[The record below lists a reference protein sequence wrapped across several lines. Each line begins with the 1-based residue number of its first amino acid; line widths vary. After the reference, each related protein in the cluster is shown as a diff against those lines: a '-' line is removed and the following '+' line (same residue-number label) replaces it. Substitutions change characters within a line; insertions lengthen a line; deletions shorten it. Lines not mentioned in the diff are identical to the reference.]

1 MRGHDAIIAMRQ
13 RGKKPALVFLDL
25 IRDFSPAPMWRD
37 WPEVQPAIATV
48 WVQDSD
54 APSRLDLRFLVGL
67 SAVISG
73 RDPERVEQLERA
85 AIEAGAAR
93 VIAVTLILDDR
104 RQEHRVVR
112 VTDSAEAFN
121 DQPTET
127 AHGSDPAA

>member
-25 IRDFSPAPMWRD
+25 CRDFSPAPMWRD

-54 APSRLDLRFLVGL
+54 VPSRLDLRFLVGL
-67 SAVISG
+67 NAVISG
-73 RDPERVEQLERA
+73 RDSERIEQLERA

-93 VIAVTLILDDR
+93 AIAVTLTLDER

-112 VTDSAEAFN
+112 VTDSAGAIN

-127 AHGSDPAA
+127 THGSDAAA